1 MTASSSQISGT
12 PTGTITVAG
21 QSTWTAWENT
31 SVSVNPST
39 LSSGGGSSTVSIATQ
54 DWGTT
59 VTELTF
65 TVTGPNSFSQT
76 LPGSICAVADHSG
89 DSPPYV
95 SRCWDASVS
104 LPANTST
111 SDQVYTVT
119 ASSSQISG
127 TQTGSI
133 IVQGQTAWT
142 AWENTSVSVNPSTLS
157 SGGGASTV
165 SIATQDWGT
174 TVTEVTFTM
183 TGPNSFSQILTG
195 GICAVADHSAD
206 SPPYVSRC
214 WNASVSLPAN
224 PSTSD
229 QVYTVTATS
238 SQISGTQTGTII
250 VQGQTATTVTISV
263 PSTQPWTDTEITV
276 SSGDTITIT
285 ASGTVIFGDPH
296 SAETTTGPD
305 GKSEPWGGCSYP
317 VTSSS
322 VPRHSLVGNVAN
334 ASSLDGKGFF
344 VGSSFQG
351 TVPVSNTTNGSGK
364 LFLGFN
370 DGSVFCDRSG
380 YDAWGFGGD
389 NHGSFTVTITIS

>member
-1 MTASSSQISGT
+1 M
-12 PTGTITVAG
+12 
-21 QSTWTAWENT
+21 
-31 SVSVNPST
+31 
-39 LSSGGGSSTVSIATQ
+39 
-54 DWGTT
+54 
-59 VTELTF
+59 
-65 TVTGPNSFSQT
+65 
-76 LPGSICAVADHSG
+76 
-89 DSPPYV
+89 
-95 SRCWDASVS
+95 S

-229 QVYTVTATS
+229 PVYTVTATS

-285 ASGTVIFGDPH
+285 ASGTVIFGDP
-296 SAETTTGPD
+296 P
-305 GKSEPWGGCSYP
+305 
-317 VTSSS
+317 
-322 VPRHSLVGNVAN
+322 
-334 ASSLDGKGFF
+334 
-344 VGSSFQG
+344 
-351 TVPVSNTTNGSGK
+351 
-364 LFLGFN
+364 
-370 DGSVFCDRSG
+370 
-380 YDAWGFGGD
+380 
-389 NHGSFTVTITIS
+389 